1 MGESLRREN
10 FMSWTKIRT
19 ALVAA
24 IAIAFILV
32 GLPAFAHHGT
42 AAFDVSRSVTVKGVV
57 TDFQYI
63 NPHVQVYFD
72 VKGDNGEM
80 EKWQAEFTAPN
91 KLSRAGWTKRTLKP
105 GDAIEITG
113 NPAKNGAH
121 TLWVR
126 KFVGPEG
133 PLAVAEE

>member
-1 MGESLRREN
+1 MRNVR
-10 FMSWTKIRT
+10 FT
-19 ALVAA
+19 A
-24 IAIAFILV
+24 ILSA
-32 GLPAFAHHGT
+32 LTLALILARIPAFAHHGT
-42 AAFDVSRSVTVKGVV
+42 AAFDTARTITVKGVV

-63 NPHVQVYFD
+63 NPHVQLYFD

-105 GDAIEITG
+105 GDAVEVTG
-113 NPAKNGAH
+113 YPAKSGSH
-121 TLWVR
+121 TMWVR
-126 KFVGPEG
+126 KFVGPDG